1 MRFFF
6 LRYPTIKLK
15 HIFLVDSGGDDL
27 TDIKV
32 EEKWQKKWQEAD
44 LFESDPNDKKKIFIT
59 VAFPYPSG
67 AMHVGHGRTYTVPDV
82 YARFKRMQGYNV
94 LFPMAWHVTGA
105 PVLGIAKRIER
116 QDPWTLDIYK
126 NVHRVP
132 EEELKKFVEPEYIVK
147 YFSEEYHDVMTRMGY
162 SIDWR
167 REFKTIDPH
176 YQKFVG
182 WQFRKLKEKGLVRIG
197 EHPVKYCPECG
208 NPVGDHDLLEGEG
221 VGINELTLVK
231 FEMDGEYLVAATFR
245 PETLFAA
252 TNLWLNPEADYI
264 KVDVDGEH
272 WIISREAYNNIKNQK
287 KDTSILADVDAPSMI
302 GKYVKN
308 PLTGEKH
315 IILPASFVDPEY
327 ATGVVY
333 SVPGHAPAD
342 YIALADLKKDAE
354 TLEKYGITGEVGA
367 IRPIGMIHLK
377 GFGEVPAQEMIE
389 KFKVKNQNDPNLK
402 EATNEI
408 YKLEHAKGVMSDKT
422 GKYECLSVSDARD
435 EIIELLKEEK
445 KGDVMYEFSE
455 RPVICRC
462 GTKCVV
468 KILDDQWFLKYS
480 NEDWTEKAY
489 KCLEGMNIVPE
500 EVRANFQY
508 YIGWLQDW
516 ACSRRIGL
524 GTDLPWDKKWII
536 EPLSD
541 STIYMAYYTIAK
553 YMKDIDPE
561 DLNDA
566 FFNTVLLGAEPT
578 SDIKIDKE
586 TVEKIKDEFNYW
598 YPLNWRLSAKDL
610 VGNHLSFH
618 MFHHAAIFPQNKW
631 PRGIVVFGMG
641 LLEGNK
647 MSSSKGNIV
656 MLEDA
661 IKTYGSDVV
670 RLFLM
675 SSAEPWQ
682 DFDWREKEVRGIS
695 KRLNWFIE
703 FADRVERING
713 KVELKGH
720 ETAPEVSKP
729 INSWILSQLNMRIRD
744 ATKALEGFQTRKAL
758 QESLFLFKKDID
770 HYFHRIEGMD
780 DEASKKEIGEV
791 LVHILNVWI
800 RLMSPF
806 VPHAAEELWSTH
818 GGEGFAS
825 EASWPQYDPD
835 LIDEKVQKSEE
846 IVQELANDINEIK
859 NIIDVKPS
867 KVHIYVAPEWK
878 WKVFDIAKEVGKP
891 DMGRIMGQAVKQNVH
906 DNKKEIA
913 GFAKKVARE
922 ITRVNYVGRIDE
934 YSVIKES
941 LDYLSKEA
949 GAEVLVYDKPTYDPE
964 GKSQNASPYKPAIY
978 ME

>member
-1 MRFFF
+1 M
-6 LRYPTIKLK
+6 
-15 HIFLVDSGGDDL
+15 

-44 LFESDPNDKKKIFIT
+44 LFESDPNDKEKIFIT

-105 PVLGIAKRIER
+105 PVLGIAKRIKR
-116 QDPWTLDIYK
+116 KDPWTLDIYK

-231 FEMDGEYLVAATFR
+231 FEMDREYLVAATFR

-264 KVDVDGEH
+264 RVEVDGEH

-287 KDTSILADVDAPSMI
+287 KDTSILSDVDAPSMI

-367 IRPIGMIHLK
+367 IQPIGMIHLK

-422 GKYECLSVSDARD
+422 GKYEGLSVSDARD

-561 DLNDA
+561 NLNDA

-780 DEASKKEIGEV
+780 DEASRKEIVEV
-791 LVHILNVWI
+791 LVHVLNVWI

-825 EASWPQYDPD
+825 EASWPEYDPD

-949 GAEVLVYDKPTYDPE
+949 DAEVLVYDEPTYDPE

>member
-1 MRFFF
+1 MF
-6 LRYPTIKLK
+6 
-15 HIFLVDSGGDDL
+15 FLVDSGGDDL

-44 LFESDPNDKKKIFIT
+44 LFEADPNDKEKIFIT

-197 EHPVKYCPECG
+197 EHPVKYCPECD

-264 KVDVDGEH
+264 KVEVDGEH
-272 WIISREAYNNIKNQK
+272 WIVSREAYNNIKNQK
-287 KDTSILADVDAPSMI
+287 KDTSILSDVDAPSMI

-354 TLEKYGITGEVGA
+354 TLEKYGITEEVGA
-367 IRPIGMIHLK
+367 IQPIGMIHLK

-422 GKYECLSVSDARD
+422 GKYEGLSVSDARD

-500 EVRANFQY
+500 EVRANFKY

-703 FADRVERING
+703 FADRVEEING
-713 KVELKGH
+713 KVELRGH

-729 INSWILSQLNMRIRD
+729 INAWILSQLNMRMRD
-744 ATKALEGFQTRKAL
+744 ATTALEGFQTRKAL
-758 QESLFLFKKDID
+758 QESFFLFKKDID

-780 DEASKKEIGEV
+780 DEASRKEIGEV

-922 ITRVNYVGRIDE
+922 ITRVNYVGHIDE

-949 GAEVLVYDKPTYDPE
+949 GAEVLVYDEPTYDPE

>member
-1 MRFFF
+1 MF
-6 LRYPTIKLK
+6 
-15 HIFLVDSGGDDL
+15 FLVDSGGDDL

-44 LFESDPNDKKKIFIT
+44 LFKADPNDKKKIFIT

-197 EHPVKYCPECG
+197 EHPVKYCPECD

-264 KVDVDGEH
+264 KVEVDGEH
-272 WIISREAYNNIKNQK
+272 WIVSREAYNNIKNQK
-287 KDTSILADVDAPSMI
+287 KDTSILSDVDAPSMI

-354 TLEKYGITGEVGA
+354 TLEKYGITEEVGA
-367 IRPIGMIHLK
+367 IQPIGMIHLK

-422 GKYECLSVSDARD
+422 GKYEGLSVSDARD

-500 EVRANFQY
+500 EVRANFKY

-566 FFNTVLLGAEPT
+566 FFDTVLLGAEPS

-703 FADRVERING
+703 FADRVEEING
-713 KVELKGH
+713 KVELRGH

-729 INSWILSQLNMRIRD
+729 INAWILSQLNMRMRD
-744 ATKALEGFQTRKAL
+744 ATTALEGFQTRKAL

-780 DEASKKEIGEV
+780 DEASRKEIGKV

-825 EASWPQYDPD
+825 EASWPQYDSD

-859 NIIDVKPS
+859 NIIGVKPS

-949 GAEVLVYDKPTYDPE
+949 GAEVLVYDEPTYDPE